1 MRLLGR
7 NRSLDLGTAALPLCV
22 VFMVSAL
29 FFWTSGCAHQTSVSD
44 PTLTKLWAG
53 YPVSDEVLQTAKTKW
68 VNDKTLLDM
77 QEGLSILRR
86 GDLTPD
92 EMKRAEGYLTSAYN
106 TFEDLKDPENFS
118 KAFTPDSQ
126 TPYRGRPYERML
138 TAMLL
143 GLMDASQKR
152 CDIALPAFRAAEFLD
167 ARWQAY
173 MYGSDAPMIYA
184 MTLRCQLEAHASESD
199 LHRTREGLQKALRL
213 QLLLDPLLDAIAQ
226 YSGSAPKTPETQI
239 ALTLLEVGLP
249 SALLVAPADA
259 GVEQILSNAS
269 AESMRFLS
277 RALKDKEEPYY
288 SAINPKLKKLG
299 PQTTLVEQ
307 AFRPIEQSVVSR
319 AHLSD
324 KLQESVSLT
333 REIEA
338 NLKLPVAAVYFDGY
352 GPEVKQEG
360 QYKEIAK
367 IVPVLPSYATPGVPE
382 RMISTQAPCG
392 VSNPNGNLI
401 FALCRNSVSGLVVD
415 GEYPALKLWASSF
428 QATTMAGRRFD
439 KILKGRAQFRMGTE
453 VAALIGAYTA
463 LALMDAGLR
472 SRDSNLQAAGA
483 IVGAVA
489 LGAFLAGRATNPE
502 ADIRQVTKNLE
513 SGYLLLL
520 KK

>member
-1 MRLLGR
+1 M
-7 NRSLDLGTAALPLCV
+7 
-22 VFMVSAL
+22 
-29 FFWTSGCAHQTSVSD
+29 SD
-44 PTLTKLWAG
+44 PTLGKLWAG
-53 YPVSDEVLQTAKTKW
+53 YPVSDAVLQEAKNKW

-86 GDLTPD
+86 GDLTP
-92 EMKRAEGYLTSAYN
+92 EELKRAEEYLVSAYN

-118 KAFTPDSQ
+118 KAFTADSQ

-138 TAMLL
+138 TSMIL

-199 LHRTREGLQKALRL
+199 LNRTREGLQKALRL
-213 QLLLDPLLDAIAQ
+213 QLLLDPLLDALAS
-226 YSGSAPKTPETQI
+226 YAGSAPKTPETQV

-249 SALLVAPADA
+249 SALLVAPANA
-259 GVEQILSNAS
+259 EVGQILSAAS

-288 SAINPKLKKLG
+288 SAINPKLKTLG
-299 PQTTLVEQ
+299 ANHVLLEQ
-307 AFRPIEQSVVSR
+307 AFRPIEQSVSNYT
-319 AHLSD
+319 HLND
-324 KLQESVSLT
+324 RLNQAESLT
-333 REIEA
+333 REIES

-352 GPEVKQEG
+352 GPEVKQAGE
-360 QYKEIAK
+360 YREIAQ
-367 IVPVLPSYATPGVPE
+367 IVPRLPSYAVPGVPKH
-382 RMISTQAPCG
+382 MISVQAPCG
-392 VSNPNGNLI
+392 ISNSGGNLI
-401 FALCRNSVSGLVVD
+401 FSLCRNPKSGFVLD
-415 GEYPALKLWASSF
+415 GEYPALKLWSSSF

-453 VAALIGAYTA
+453 VASLIGAYTA

-472 SRDSNLQAAGA
+472 NRDSNLQAAGA

-520 KK
+520 K